1 MLKQGSPPDPLPK
14 TFGFGGGWLGGAGCL
29 SWVTFGG
36 GFERLPH
43 SYLNRA
49 LATRQSC
56 EAKTVERRQR
66 ARGVK
71 GQSPLRV
78 KGSALA
84 GFGTESQLHRRCNQ
98 NGDSQM
104 REESQMIN
112 PHQSCRSTLN
122 RRFIARKSEAIFV
135 QRETRGSAHSK
146 PGEAYFVQQM
156 GESRSCPNHD
166 SLLEKRKR
174 KRLWKSYGER
184 IL

>member
-14 TFGFGGGWLGGAGCL
+14 TFGFGGGWLGGAGCG

-84 GFGTESQLHRRCNQ
+84 RAWGQRPQLHRRCNQ

-104 REESQMIN
+104 REESQITN
-112 PHQSCRSTLN
+112 PHQSRKSTLD
-122 RRFIARKSEAIFV
+122 RRFIARNS
-135 QRETRGSAHSK
+135 
-146 PGEAYFVQQM
+146 EAYFVQQ
-156 GESRSCPNHD
+156 GHRTKPHKSR
-166 SLLEKRKR
+166 EAQ
-174 KRLWKSYGER
+174 
-184 IL
+184 